1 MTEDHRLQQPK
12 RHSPSRV
19 CSAELLGSTRE
30 LVILHRGA
38 EYRLRITGND
48 KLLLTK

>member
-1 MTEDHRLQQPK
+1 MTQT
-12 RHSPSRV
+12 STPSGERRTTQRV
-19 CSAELLGSTRE
+19 YSAELLGHSRE
-30 LVILHRGA
+30 LVILHRGE

>member
-1 MTEDHRLQQPK
+1 MMDDRTLQKPK
-12 RHSPSRV
+12 RHSPPRV
-19 CSAELLGSTRE
+19 YSAELLGSTRE
-30 LVILHRGA
+30 LVILHRGE